1 MAGIQSTS
9 RYAGIQ
15 FLAHPWTFAAGVS
28 EWHIRRREAMTISIV
43 THYISKIIEC
53 VKQILSSY
61 NKTKLKMETI
71 NLKRVM

>member
-1 MAGIQSTS
+1 
-9 RYAGIQ
+9 
-15 FLAHPWTFAAGVS
+15 
-28 EWHIRRREAMTISIV
+28 MTISIV